1 MNKRIQ
7 GLMMGTVL
15 CFAFGAANGV
25 KAQDSGHDQ
34 TTTTQET
41 TTTNTTTESGDT
53 MADMHKGMDME
64 SCMKSGK
71 TEMDCKKMMKNAK
84 MMDHMGK
91 GKAGKTGKSKT
102 KTGKTTSKNTETE
115 TETHTEHH

>member
-1 MNKRIQ
+1 MNKKIQ
-7 GLMMGTVL
+7 GLILGTVVS
-15 CFAFGAANGV
+15 FAFGAANVV
-25 KAQDSGHDQ
+25 KAQESGQDQ

-41 TTTNTTTESGDT
+41 TTTTTESGDT
-53 MADMHKGMDME
+53 MADTNKGMNME

-91 GKAGKTGKSKT
+91 GKSGKTGKSKT
-102 KTGKTTSKNTETE
+102 KTGKTTSKNTES
-115 TETHTEHH
+115 ETHTEHH